1 MMFLFGHYC
10 GVKVVASGLEIFLL
24 VKEERQNIFT
34 QSAFWSYY
42 KNGYR
47 IYVDILTGKN
57 L

>member
-10 GVKVVASGLEIFLL
+10 GVIVVASGLEIFLL

-47 IYVDILTGKN
+47 IYTWIY
-57 L
+57 